1 MVVYK
6 CPRCNY
12 TVYQRCDIKKHFNR
26 KKPCTRVNEFLSVE
40 ECREKV
46 LGIKSEKS
54 LWTKERTNFEL
65 FIPFPEVSGNR

>member
-26 KKPCTRVNEFLSVE
+26 KKPCTIVNEFLSIE
-40 ECREKV
+40 ECRKKV
-46 LGIKSEKS
+46 LGVKNEKS
-54 LWTKERTNFEL
+54 LEVGSFMSQKEEK
-65 FIPFPEVSGNR
+65 